1 MTDSTKRPGPSKKN
15 TSDPVVDL
23 AGELADLGADVEAL
37 RGELGQ
43 LRGED
48 ADNLSLAD
56 VRDLAHDLARAVE
69 ELVRRPNPH
78 DPDDVGGDLA
88 QLRSAVTS
96 LAEDIENLAAGLAAV
111 DFRPPCWVDLT
122 QEEAR
127 EAWRELYEWLRDV
140 LFARYPITE
149 QQVPPC
155 WYLHPAAVEEL
166 SWLRTAWCAAYRNPK
181 ASPTAAGEWH
191 DRWLPGV
198 LRRIADEW
206 ADCGK
211 RGGQHEEWNTK
222 TERNLVDDV
231 EKFQAAYTADVN
243 RRPRAADTLG
253 ATGPPGP
260 AE

>member
-1 MTDSTKRPGPSKKN
+1 MTDDSTKRPGSGKN
-15 TSDPVVDL
+15 ASDPVVDL
-23 AGELADLGADVEAL
+23 AAGLADLGDEVQAL
-37 RGELGQ
+37 RGQLAA
-43 LRGED
+43 LRGD
-48 ADNLSLAD
+48 DTDDLSLAD
-56 VRDLAHDLARAVE
+56 VRDLAHDLAGTVE
-69 ELVRRPNPH
+69 AIARRPNPH
-78 DPDDVGGDLA
+78 DPEDRGGDLA
-88 QLRSAVTS
+88 QLHKAMLELT
-96 LAEDIENLAAGLAAV
+96 EDINNLAAGLAAV

-127 EAWRELYEWLRDV
+127 EAWRALYEWLRDV
-140 LFARYPITE
+140 LFARYPIKEE
-149 QQVPPC
+149 QLPPC

-166 SWLRTAWCAAYRNPK
+166 SWLHTAWCAAYRNPN

-191 DRWLPGV
+191 DRWMPGV

-222 TERNLVDDV
+222 TERKLVDDM
-231 EKFQAAYTADVN
+231 EKFQAAYTADVD

-253 ATGPPGP
+253 SPGQPPA

>member
-1 MTDSTKRPGPSKKN
+1 MTNSTKRPGPGKN
-15 TSDPVVDL
+15 ASDPVVDL
-23 AGELADLGADVEAL
+23 AGVVADLETEVEAI
-37 RGELGQ
+37 RGQLDQ
-43 LRGED
+43 LRGENV
-48 ADNLSLAD
+48 DNLSLAD

-69 ELVRRPNPH
+69 DVVRRPNPH
-78 DPDDVGGDLA
+78 DPEDDGGDLA
-88 QLRSAVTS
+88 QLRSAVSS
-96 LAEDIENLAAGLAAV
+96 LAEDLDNLAAGLAAV

-122 QEEAR
+122 QEQAC

-149 QQVPPC
+149 EQVPPC

-198 LRRIADEW
+198 LRRIRDEW

-211 RGGQHEEWNTK
+211 RGGHEEWNTK
-222 TERNLVDDV
+222 TERQLVDDP
-231 EKFQAAYTADVN
+231 EKFKAAYTADVE
-243 RRPRAADTLG
+243 RRPLAADTLG
-253 ATGPPGP
+253 SAGRPPGP